1 MSGQHP
7 RQIDQPYT
15 ATLNFLRKIDLLRL
29 CLEFKLPSAGT
40 VITLRKDIKKH
51 LNSHRDTLYHNP
63 QYAPL
68 YPKHRQRNRD
78 PSPAPSFLNSNFT
91 PSHPPSPPLSY
102 RSPSPT
108 PSDESWNGIQDLR
121 LHHSPPPIHP
131 QSPGPPPHQEATPQ
145 PLEDHD
151 PPFPPPSDYGW
162 PPDPPHAAFIP
173 DGRKSHSLFS
183 LPMHIAGISTLP
195 LLSPPPPSFP
205 AHMCLYGLFL
215 PTIIP
220 RLKVSILDGTL
231 LPVILLWRCVTTP
244 HIFTIISS
252 LLVPSRVKG

>member
-40 VITLRKDIKKH
+40 VVTLRKDIKKH

-63 QYAPL
+63 RYAPL
-68 YPKHRQRNRD
+68 YPKHRQRNRN

-121 LHHSPPPIHP
+121 LHHSPPPIQP
-131 QSPGPPPHQEATPQ
+131 QLPGSPPHQEAPPQ
-145 PLEDHD
+145 LLDDHD
-151 PPFPPPSDYGW
+151 PPFQPPSDYGW
-162 PPDPPHAAFIP
+162 PPDPPHAAYIP
-173 DGRKSHSLFS
+173 NGRKSHSPF
-183 LPMHIAGISTLP
+183 
-195 LLSPPPPSFP
+195 FP
-205 AHMCLYGLFL
+205 AHAYRWHIHSPIIYSPSFRHIRVFMGFSPHLLLRDLSLYIFIRWRPIAHYFTMVMCYY
-215 PTIIP
+215 
-220 RLKVSILDGTL
+220 
-231 LPVILLWRCVTTP
+231 TP
-244 HIFTIISS
+244 YVHY
-252 LLVPSRVKG
+252 

>member
-63 QYAPL
+63 RYAPL

-173 DGRKSHSLFS
+173 DGRKSHSLFPCLCTS
-183 LPMHIAGISTLP
+183 LAY
-195 LLSPPPPSFP
+195 LLFHYYPPPSFP